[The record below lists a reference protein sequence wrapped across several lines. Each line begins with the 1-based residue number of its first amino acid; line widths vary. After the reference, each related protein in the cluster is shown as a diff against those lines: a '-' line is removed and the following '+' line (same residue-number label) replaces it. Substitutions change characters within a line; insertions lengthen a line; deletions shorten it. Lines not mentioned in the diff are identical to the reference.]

1 MKALLWRLEWLA
13 YTALAGFLRL
23 LGFRR
28 SGALG
33 GWLLRRIGPRTGKQ
47 RIVLRNLQL
56 AFPDADHAQLSRD
69 AWENMG
75 RTFAEFP
82 VMHRL
87 GHIEVENAHILED
100 QAERGPAIVVTGH
113 FSNWEVMAAALARS
127 PLDVAITYR
136 RLNNPVLDRTVVR
149 QRSRYGTR
157 TLVPKS
163 GPAGARHL
171 LTELKEGRSVALL
184 NDQKFNTGLP
194 VPFFGHDAMTATGPT
209 RLAMQTGA
217 PILMLSCTREPDGY
231 RVRVWEPWHPD
242 SVESGVQRIVDWTEA
257 RIIEAPAQW
266 FWAHRRWPK
275 PLYSKSPH
283 PRA

>member
-1 MKALLWRLEWLA
+1 MKALGWRLEWLA
-13 YTALAGFLRL
+13 YTALAGALRL

-28 SGALG
+28 AGALG
-33 GWLLRRIGPRTGKQ
+33 GWLLRRIGPRTSKH
-47 RIVLRNLQL
+47 RVVLRNLQL
-56 AFPDADHAQLSRD
+56 AFPDTDHAQLSRD
-69 AWENMG
+69 AWDNMG

-87 GHIEVENAHILED
+87 GQIEVENARILED
-100 QAERGPAIVVTGH
+100 QAKRGPAIVVTGH
-113 FSNWEVMAAALARS
+113 FANWEVMAAALARS

-136 RLNNPVLDRTVVR
+136 RLNNTALDRTVAR

-171 LTELKEGRSVALL
+171 LAELKAGRSVALL
-184 NDQKFNTGLP
+184 NDQKFNTGLA
-194 VPFFGHDAMTATGPT
+194 VPFFGHSAMTATGPT
-209 RLAMQTGA
+209 RLAIETGA

-231 RVRVWEPWHPD
+231 RVRVWEPWHPE
-242 SVESGVQRIVDWTEA
+242 SVDSGVERIVEWTEA
-257 RIIEAPAQW
+257 RIREAPAQW

-275 PLYSKSPH
+275 PLYG
-283 PRA
+283 